1 MAKKNK
7 KKKEAEETVDNT
19 VPVNV
24 EVVEKEDVEG
34 VVGNGSEAEE
44 QAGDSDDGL
53 ALLQQDNERLQKELE
68 ESKGQYLRLMA
79 EFDNF
84 RKRTRR
90 EAEAFREYASE
101 GLMKALLPVLDDFG
115 RTMAAMEKTDNLASL
130 KEGVVMVSDKLNK
143 VLEKEGMQPLESLG
157 KDFDS
162 ELHDAIH
169 SLPVDDD
176 EKKGKVLDVVEKG
189 YRLKDKVI
197 RYAKV
202 VVGE

>member
-7 KKKEAEETVDNT
+7 KHEEVAEKEKNG
-19 VPVNV
+19 V
-24 EVVEKEDVEG
+24 EIKVEIPENEDVEIN
-34 VVGNGSEAEE
+34 VETGSPAEE
-44 QAGDSDDGL
+44 EAQDEL
-53 ALLQQDNERLQKELE
+53 ALLKAANEKLAAELE
-68 ESKGQYLRLMA
+68 ESKAQYLRMLA

-101 GLMKALLPVLDDFG
+101 KLLTALLPVLDDFN
-115 RTMAAMEKTDNLASL
+115 RTLVAMEKTDNLASL
-130 KEGVVMVSDKLNK
+130 KEGVVMVNDKLFK
-143 VLEKEGMQPLESLG
+143 VMEKEGLKSLDAMG

-162 ELHDAIH
+162 ALHEAIH
-169 SLPVDDD
+169 SMPVDDED
-176 EKKGKVLDVVEKG
+176 KKGKVLDVVETG
-189 YRLKDKVI
+189 FRLKDKVI